1 MTPPRAVLAVAAA
14 AHVVAIVDI
23 VAVLVIAVIVVE
35 KYLNYGMAMMMRRRM
50 YAKNSSLEM
59 PP

>member
-1 MTPPRAVLAVAAA
+1 MTPPRAVLAVAAS

-23 VAVLVIAVIVVE
+23 VAVLEIAVIVVE
-35 KYLNYGMAMMMRRRM
+35 KYLNYGMAMMRRRM

>member
-1 MTPPRAVLAVAAA
+1 MTPPRVVLAVAAS

-23 VAVLVIAVIVVE
+23 VAVLEIAVIVVE
-35 KYLNYGMAMMMRRRM
+35 KYLNDGMAMMRRRM

>member
-1 MTPPRAVLAVAAA
+1 MQPRAVLAVAAA

-35 KYLNYGMAMMMRRRM
+35 KYLNYGMAMMMRRM

>member
-1 MTPPRAVLAVAAA
+1 MQPRVVLAVAAAA

-23 VAVLVIAVIVVE
+23 VAVLEIAVIVVE
-35 KYLNYGMAMMMRRRM
+35 KYLNDGMAMMRRRM

>member
-1 MTPPRAVLAVAAA
+1 MQPRAVLAVAAA

>member
-1 MTPPRAVLAVAAA
+1 MTPPRVVLAAAA
-14 AHVVAIVDI
+14 SAHVVAIVDI